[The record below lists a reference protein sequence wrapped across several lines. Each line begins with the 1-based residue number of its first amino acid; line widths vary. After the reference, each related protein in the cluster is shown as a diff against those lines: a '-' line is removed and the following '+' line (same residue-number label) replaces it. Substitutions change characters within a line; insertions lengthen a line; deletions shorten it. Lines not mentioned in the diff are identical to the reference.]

1 MSDQSLLLFQ
11 LGPVQS
17 FIAQA
22 ETIGD
27 LAVGSAI
34 LSDITAAAIKSV
46 QDWEGRLVFPSPVGN
61 EALQGIPNR
70 FLMYVPKGEGEA
82 IAKVCEEAAREAL
95 TSLATEAYSEWNRK
109 KPDKVNNPVAF
120 LAQVN
125 QFLQT
130 TWAVLENPTGKMGKD
145 YKAIGKLIAMRR
157 NTREFEQWQEEAY
170 GQKKDV
176 LSGKEAALCD
186 GLGAMNLIKRFKAE
200 KEAERFKIPEAL
212 LSEKYIAVIAMDGD
226 KMGATLSEF
235 KSEPEHR
242 AFSEQLGDFANSVK
256 EDLPKDESVLI
267 YAGGDDVLAV
277 VKAVDA
283 ISVAKK
289 LQNRFNVKV
298 GNTASAGIAIGHMS
312 APLQDL
318 VHAAHKAESQA
329 KQVYGRDAL
338 ALAIYKRS
346 GEILEWGCKW
356 DSSAL
361 EVYDELSELSN
372 EDNELS
378 NEDKEKKIAIGRF
391 PYKLAALLQPYEL
404 EKTSKDKVIDETMQ
418 AIVMAEY
425 DHAVEQTKDM
435 RKDGVGRLS
444 RDKVKAYLKECC
456 NPKSEANDAK
466 KLEPKPG
473 NFLNLFMAETF
484 INRPRKGE
492 DE

>member
-34 LSDITAAAIKSV
+34 LSEVTAAAIKSTN
-46 QDWEGRLVFPSPVGN
+46 DWQGRLVFPSPVGN

-82 IAKVCEEAAREAL
+82 IAKVCEEAARDAL
-95 TSLATEAYSEWNRK
+95 ATLATEAYSEWNRK
-109 KPDKVNNPVAF
+109 KPDKVNNPIAF

-125 QFLQT
+125 QFLQI
-130 TWAVLENPTGKMGKD
+130 TWAILENPTDNMGKN
-145 YKAIGKLIAMRR
+145 YKAIGKLMAARR
-157 NTREFEQWQEEAY
+157 NTREFDQWQEEAY

-200 KEAERFKIPEAL
+200 AEAERFEIPETL
-212 LSEKYIAVIAMDGD
+212 LKESYLAVIAMDGD
-226 KMGATLSEF
+226 KMGATLSNF

-242 AFSEQLGDFANSVK
+242 AFSENLGEFANSVSK
-256 EDLPKDESVLI
+256 DLPEKESVLI

-277 VKAVDA
+277 VKAADA
-283 ISVAKK
+283 IGVAKK
-289 LQNRFNVKV
+289 LQNRFKKKV
-298 GNTASAGIAIGHMS
+298 GNTASAGIAMGYS
-312 APLQDL
+312 SVPLQDL
-318 VHAAHKAESQA
+318 VYAAHKAESQA

-356 DSSAL
+356 DSPAL
-361 EVYDELSELSN
+361 EVYDELSELSEEHN
-372 EDNELS
+372 AGTIS
-378 NEDKEKKIAIGRF
+378 IGRF

-404 EKTSKDKVIDETMQ
+404 EKTPKDKVIDEVMRE
-418 AIVMAEY
+418 IVMAEY

-435 RKDGVGRLS
+435 RKNGEDRLS
-444 RDKVKAYLKECC
+444 RDKVKAYLEECC
-456 NPKSEANDAK
+456 NPKSEDGDAK
-466 KLEPKPG
+466 KPG

-484 INRPRKGE
+484 INRPRDGE
-492 DE
+492 DK